1 MKPITS
7 MNVKE
12 NIMDLDRS
20 IRKQM
25 IAKMKGCIVNLTTDH
40 WTSKQHLN
48 YVGMTAHWLDSDWVM
63 HSLPIG
69 MFLHEGGSK
78 ANELL
83 DHFLATVAREVSE
96 EATIFSVTTDTD
108 PTMNAFGQLLEE
120 KKILHLYCT
129 DHVLQL
135 TCKKTFLRESFGNV
149 DVSPIQKATNVVS
162 HFQSSTQATEKL
174 HLAQNISDEYTN
186 KRAVGLFTD
195 CKTRWWS
202 TYKMCERILYLK
214 SALRVLEGSNDI
226 PVEKRLNIDDWEAIK
241 SVTKVLKPFRDAQL
255 SLEGEK
261 YVSSSYVVPHIYTC
275 RPARVC
281 FNQILFA
288 S

>member
-120 KKILHLYCT
+120 KK
-129 DHVLQL
+129 
-135 TCKKTFLRESFGNV
+135 
-149 DVSPIQKATNVVS
+149 
-162 HFQSSTQATEKL
+162 SSTFIVQIT
-174 HLAQNISDEYTN
+174 
-186 KRAVGLFTD
+186 F
-195 CKTRWWS
+195 
-202 TYKMCERILYLK
+202 
-214 SALRVLEGSNDI
+214 
-226 PVEKRLNIDDWEAIK
+226 
-241 SVTKVLKPFRDAQL
+241 
-255 SLEGEK
+255 
-261 YVSSSYVVPHIYTC
+261 
-275 RPARVC
+275 
-281 FNQILFA
+281 FN
-288 S
+288 